1 MVNIYIYTVG
11 CKHNQFIKGRGPIV
25 QVEGQPLRLNVGELD
40 ESDQTSLMYHCS
52 GRIWLF
58 YHLWG
63 YYNTILCN
71 YICILYLYTCTY
83 IIIYIC
89 IYIYI
94 YIILLHSYTWN
105 IFIHTYIH
113 NHKNIIY
120 IILYIYINTI
130 YIYICIYIMYNMYI

>member
-71 YICILYLYTCTY
+71 YMYTVSIHIY
-83 IIIYIC
+83 IHNHIYIC
-89 IYIYI
+89 IHI

-120 IILYIYINTI
+120 NSLHIYINTI
-130 YIYICIYIMYNMYI
+130 YMYIYNV